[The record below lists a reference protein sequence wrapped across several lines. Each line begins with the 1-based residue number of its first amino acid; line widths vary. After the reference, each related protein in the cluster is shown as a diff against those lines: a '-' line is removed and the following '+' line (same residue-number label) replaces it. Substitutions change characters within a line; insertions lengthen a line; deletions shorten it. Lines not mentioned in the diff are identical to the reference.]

1 MSQLG
6 KERHTLRC
14 KQQKM
19 RGKPQKSAIPE
30 PLENAQFTLTE
41 CYTVAQD
48 FSLPDPFGNCLLARG
63 TGEDA
68 PVDGNLARRA
78 NLTPGIYWD
87 RKLIGFGLRV
97 RDSGHKSWIVKYA
110 QRGKPKWVTLGE
122 AGTVEPT
129 IARER
134 AIALL
139 TDAALDG
146 LPRKR
151 KKRAVPLF
159 RDYAPEFLADYAHHW
174 KPSTR
179 CSNRSIIRRRLLPE
193 FGDLGVEQ
201 ITPEDVARWRDGM
214 ADEGGSFNRSLP
226 VLAVMLIYAEQLGYR
241 RKGSN
246 PCKGVSRYKRKLPD
260 RYLSPVEYR
269 RLARTL
275 AEVEEEQPNV
285 VAALRLLMF
294 TGARSGEIT
303 RLKWAY
309 VQPPRLMLPDSKTGP
324 KIIYLNSPAMAVLNA
339 LPRGELDD
347 WVLPMRD
354 APHRPVELDQV
365 WIRIRR
371 RAAIPDVRIHDLR
384 HSFAS
389 VAIADGVPL
398 HVIGKLLGHA
408 LPETT
413 ARYAHLADEVIADA
427 ADRVCGG
434 LASALELA
442 A

>member
-1 MSQLG
+1 
-6 KERHTLRC
+6 
-14 KQQKM
+14 M
-19 RGKPQKSAIPE
+19 REEPQKSAISDSGFGQEFAP
-30 PLENAQFTLTE
+30 AE
-41 CYTVAQD
+41 CYSVAQSGGVAG
-48 FSLPDPFGNCLLARG
+48 FSEHTDCYLVARRNERG
-63 TGEDA
+63 TL
-68 PVDGNLARRA
+68 DGDLARRTV
-78 NLTPGIYWD
+78 LETGIYWD
-87 RKLIGFGLRV
+87 DELRGFGLRV
-97 RDSGHKSWIVKYA
+97 RDAGSRSWIVKLN
-110 QRGKPKWVTLGE
+110 QRGQPKWVTLGP
-122 AGTVEPT
+122 AGVLDAQT
-129 IARER
+129 ARER
-134 AIALL
+134 ATTLL
-139 TDAALDG
+139 ADAALDG

-179 CSNRSIIRRRLLPE
+179 DSNRSIIRRRLLPE

-201 ITPEDVARWRDGM
+201 ITPEDIARWRDGM
-214 ADEGGSFNRSLP
+214 ADESGSFNRSLP
-226 VLAVMLIYAEQLGYR
+226 VLAVMLTYAEQLGYR

-275 AEVEEEQPNV
+275 AEVEAEQPTV

-324 KIIYLNSPAMAVLNA
+324 KIIYLNSPAQEVIDA
-339 LPRGELDD
+339 LPRGGLDD

-389 VAIADGVPL
+389 VAIQDGVPL
-398 HVIGKLLGHA
+398 HVIGKLLDHA

-413 ARYAHLADEVIADA
+413 ARYAHLADEVVADA

-434 LASALELA
+434 LASALGLA